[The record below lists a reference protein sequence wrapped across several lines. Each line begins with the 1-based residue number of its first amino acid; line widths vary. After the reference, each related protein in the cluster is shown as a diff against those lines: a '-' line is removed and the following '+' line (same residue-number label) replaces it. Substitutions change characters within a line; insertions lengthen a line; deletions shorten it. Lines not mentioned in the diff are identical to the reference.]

1 MVRAGLDPDQ
11 TINNQ
16 SSVAPAESG
25 LAIEYIGPA
34 AKQQTKSSGCKKV
47 MADRTFFFFVCLSIS
62 LTLKKLN
69 CHDACGVSRQ
79 VI

>member
-16 SSVAPAESG
+16 SSVALAESG

-34 AKQQTKSSGCKKV
+34 AKQQTKSSGYKKV
-47 MADRTFFFFVCLSIS
+47 MADRTFFFFRLRFYLINIEKAQ
-62 LTLKKLN
+62 LP
-69 CHDACGVSRQ
+69 
-79 VI
+79 